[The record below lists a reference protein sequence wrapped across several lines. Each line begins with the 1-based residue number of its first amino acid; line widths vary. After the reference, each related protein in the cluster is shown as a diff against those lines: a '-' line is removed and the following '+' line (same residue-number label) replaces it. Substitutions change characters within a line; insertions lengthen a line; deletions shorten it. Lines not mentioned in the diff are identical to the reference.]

1 MSETSRQ
8 PAGVDR
14 GEITIFV
21 ICTLLL
27 VAIVFAW
34 NLIPVVTVPDGRV
47 VSLAEDQEMTF
58 LRGTAIPGSLLRQGY
73 IPVIGELPPQSI
85 SKLLICVAM
94 FLISIVYALIA
105 IARSEYRRYVPQF
118 AGLGAITFL
127 AWVALNYWVIAN
139 FLNAPTIYAV
149 VSTVLLIVW
158 GGAMAYFVARLHD
171 PMALFLVRL
180 GLGLSIFISIVQ
192 ILALLTPGWR
202 TPTQGIPV
210 LYNVTLNA
218 LLGLF
223 LAGAGG
229 NMLWRERRT
238 QVLAGGKRR

>member
-1 MSETSRQ
+1 MRETSSE
-8 PAGVDR
+8 PSGIDR
-14 GEITIFV
+14 GEIIIFV
-21 ICTLLL
+21 VCTLVL

-34 NLIPVVTVPDGRV
+34 NLIPVVPTADGRV
-47 VSLAEDQEMTF
+47 VSLADDQELTF
-58 LRGTAIPGSLLRQGY
+58 LRGTAVPGTAVRQGY
-73 IPVIGELPPQSI
+73 VPVIGELPPQSI
-85 SKLLICVAM
+85 SKLLICAAM
-94 FLISIVYALIA
+94 YLISVVYALIVL
-105 IARSEYRRYVPQF
+105 ARSEYRRYVPQF
-118 AGLGAITFL
+118 AGLSAITFL

-139 FLNAPTIYAV
+139 FLNAPVIYGV
-149 VSTVLLIVW
+149 VSTILLVVW

-180 GLGLSIFISIVQ
+180 GLGLSSFISIVQ

-218 LLGLF
+218 LVGLF

-229 NMLWRERRT
+229 NMLWREKRA